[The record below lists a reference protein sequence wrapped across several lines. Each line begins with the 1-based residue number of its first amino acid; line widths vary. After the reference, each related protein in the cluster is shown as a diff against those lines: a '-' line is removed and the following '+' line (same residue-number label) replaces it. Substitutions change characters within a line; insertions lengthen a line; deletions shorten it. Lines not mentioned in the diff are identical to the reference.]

1 MNKISISQWELM
13 EALRLNNESYANRR
27 TAWSNAHLKTRQAL
41 LDHGFVIT
49 ATLTLSNRGYKYLR
63 RMESMLYTA
72 LNTPITDTYLAA
84 YMEATD

>member
-1 MNKISISQWELM
+1 MNKVTISQWELM
-13 EALRLNNESYANRR
+13 EALHLNSESYANRR

-49 ATLTLSNRGYKYLR
+49 ATLALSARGYKYLH

-72 LNTPITDTYLAA
+72 LSTPISDAYLDTVA
-84 YMEATD
+84 D

>member
-1 MNKISISQWELM
+1 MNKVSISQWELM
-13 EALRLNNESYANRR
+13 EALHLNGESYANRR

-49 ATLTLSNRGYKYLR
+49 ATLALSNRGYKYLH

-72 LNTPITDTYLAA
+72 LHTPVSDAYLDTVA
-84 YMEATD
+84 E

>member
-13 EALRLNNESYANRR
+13 EALHLNEESYANRR

-49 ATLTLSNRGYKYLR
+49 ATLALSTRGYKYLH

-72 LNTPITDTYLAA
+72 LHTPVSDAYL
-84 YMEATD
+84 ETLPE

>member
-13 EALRLNNESYANRR
+13 EALHLNDESYTNRR

-49 ATLTLSNRGYKYLR
+49 ATLALSNRGYKYLH

-72 LNTPITDTYLAA
+72 LHTPVSDAYLDTVV
-84 YMEATD
+84 E